1 MDKFELINLL
11 KEIED
16 HLDLTR
22 RGLWLQIYYK
32 ENRRNRANPL

>member
-16 HLDLTR
+16 LLDLTR
-22 RGLWLQIYYK
+22 RGLWLRINY
-32 ENRRNRANPL
+32 

>member
-16 HLDLTR
+16 LLNLTR
-22 RGLWLQIYYK
+22 RGLWLQFHHK
-32 ENRRNRANPL
+32 ENRRNKSNPL